1 MLHSHAVHTNPHR
14 RSVCSAICNVLDVLL
29 SGCIAKAESAS
40 LHLSWLC
47 VGSCRKREKRLL
59 DESLRKVKTLG
70 QADEDVD
77 DLAKW
82 VTKSRTVAEE
92 EKELARLQVAAAA
105 LKAQEV
111 CMHLAQHL
119 SCPFGCFPSLCV
131 CSQVC
136 HIQCCGCACFVLCD
150 GLSIVHMCT
159 MRSYVS
165 KTYNSCSHSITLSQH
180 VCTPEL
186 ASMCYAD

>member
-1 MLHSHAVHTNPHR
+1 M
-14 RSVCSAICNVLDVLL
+14 CNVSNVLL
-29 SGCIAKAESAS
+29 SGCIAKAEFAS

-119 SCPFGCFPSLCV
+119 FRPFGCFPSLLCTSV
-131 CSQVC
+131 SHPVLWLCMF
-136 HIQCCGCACFVLCD
+136 CAL
-150 GLSIVHMCT
+150 
-159 MRSYVS
+159 
-165 KTYNSCSHSITLSQH
+165 
-180 VCTPEL
+180 
-186 ASMCYAD
+186 